1 MPSKPVLSNPPRV
14 LAIALT
20 LLAALGG
27 CSSKQEQTSTAAALP
42 PAVIAV
48 QVKRE
53 PVNEQ
58 STYVGR
64 VVAVDRVDLRARVS
78 GFLKQRHFTEGQQV
92 RAGDLLF
99 TIEPDQYEATVEQ
112 AKADVAKA
120 VAEEQNAKAQLNRG
134 EELLKSKNI
143 SAAEVDKLRAA
154 QSVAVAS
161 IAQAKAAQTKAELD
175 LSYTRITAPVEGR
188 IGLAT
193 YTIGNLVGP
202 DSGPLAT
209 LVSRD
214 PIYVQFPLTQ
224 REVLET
230 RRDIEAK
237 GGDPKDVVVRARLPD
252 GSVYDRPGSLSFIDV
267 TTNQGTDTVTIRAQL
282 PNPDGLL
289 IDGQYVGVLIEA
301 GTPQTAILIPQSALQ
316 LDQQGTFVMVIDKDG
331 KAEARRVVTG
341 AEQGSRVAVQE
352 GLKEGDLVIA
362 EGVQK
367 VRPGQEVVATPQA
380 AVEASAE
387 APPASE
393 SGTATATGEGQG
405 K

>member
-1 MPSKPVLSNPPRV
+1 
-14 LAIALT
+14 
-20 LLAALGG
+20 LLVALGG